1 MAEMKFNCPKCSQ
14 LISCDEL
21 WCGQQIQCPTC
32 QTPIAVPAQGAA
44 PAAPAGKTLVPEVP
58 RETKLSIGQARH
70 APSSAPPQASANSTL
85 ARSAAQFVQP
95 KKKGGG
101 VVKAIVI
108 VLVLAGVA
116 AGAYFGIQKVREMQD
131 K

>member
-32 QTPIAVPAQGAA
+32 QTTIAVPAQGSTQAA
-44 PAAPAGKTLVPEVP
+44 EAGPKSLVPQVP
-58 RETKLSIGQARH
+58 KEKKLSIGQARH

-95 KKKGGG
+95 PKKGGG
-101 VVKAIVI
+101 VVKAIIFV
-108 VLVLAGVA
+108 VVFAVCAVG
-116 AGAYFGIQKVREMQD
+116 GYFGFQKVKE
-131 K
+131 